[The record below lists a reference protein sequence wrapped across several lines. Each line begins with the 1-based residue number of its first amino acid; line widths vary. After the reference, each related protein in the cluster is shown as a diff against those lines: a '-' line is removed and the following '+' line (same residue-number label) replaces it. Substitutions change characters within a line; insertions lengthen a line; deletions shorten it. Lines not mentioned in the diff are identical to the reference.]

1 MKSYS
6 INQRRWQIFYQTKRA
21 YYALWLFTL
30 ISLISLLAPLI
41 ANDRPYLVYYQKQF
55 YFPMWQHYPATTFGD
70 IFPTEADYL
79 DPYIINEINQQGWM
93 IHPPI
98 TFSYDTHDTHI
109 NQPQPAPPSK
119 RHPLG
124 TDDQGRDIVARLL
137 YGTQI
142 CLLFGLILTTISGII
157 GISIGAIQGY
167 FGGFIDLIGQRII
180 EIFSGLPI
188 LYIFMILSSF
198 TQPNFWTLLII
209 MLIFNWMG
217 FVGYI
222 RAEFFK
228 ARHQE
233 YIYAAQAMGVTNLQI
248 MWRHILPNATTA
260 TLTFLPW
267 NVIAGIMS
275 LTSLDFLG
283 FGMPIGSASL
293 GELMKQ
299 AKSNLQAP
307 WIAISVF
314 FTILVLLTSLIYIG
328 EGLRNALDPKSKVN

>member
-1 MKSYS
+1 
-6 INQRRWQIFYQTKRA
+6 
-21 YYALWLFTL
+21 
-30 ISLISLLAPLI
+30 
-41 ANDRPYLVYYQKQF
+41 
-55 YFPMWQHYPATTFGD
+55 
-70 IFPTEADYL
+70 
-79 DPYIINEINQQGWM
+79 
-93 IHPPI
+93 
-98 TFSYDTHDTHI
+98 
-109 NQPQPAPPSK
+109 
-119 RHPLG
+119 
-124 TDDQGRDIVARLL
+124 
-137 YGTQI
+137 
-142 CLLFGLILTTISGII
+142 
-157 GISIGAIQGY
+157 
-167 FGGFIDLIGQRII
+167 
-180 EIFSGLPI
+180 
-188 LYIFMILSSF
+188 
-198 TQPNFWTLLII
+198 